1 MHPFHILLALFA
13 IFSLASLVFLLRW
26 ERRYFRQLG
35 KGGAW
40 LPVRLATI
48 PIGLVTAMLI
58 MIPVRSTSGM
68 EGLAVF
74 YLALLIIAPVF
85 WSGMHWLAGRLARP
99 PLRFG
104 ESMLIAVS
112 PIALVIVL
120 SVVAHMLQPLAWT
133 LLRSIAKVS

>member
-13 IFSLASLVFLLRW
+13 VFSLAALVFLLRW
-26 ERRYFRQLG
+26 ERRYFRQRG

-48 PIGLVTAMLI
+48 PIALVTAMLV
-58 MIPVRSTSGM
+58 MIPARGTSGM
-68 EGLAVF
+68 EGLAVL
-74 YLALLIIAPVF
+74 YLALLIVAPVF
-85 WSGMHWLAGRLARP
+85 WAGMHWLAGRLVRP
-99 PLRFG
+99 PLRLG

-112 PIALVIVL
+112 PVALVIVL
-120 SVVAHMLQPLAWT
+120 SVVAHMLQPVAWT